1 MVGIKAE
8 AAVGKTPF
16 IGVKLRI
23 WTPEGFFYSFISL
36 ILYHS

>member
-16 IGVKLRI
+16 IGVKLHI
-23 WTPEGFFYSFISL
+23 WTAEVFYSFISL
-36 ILYHS
+36 ILYYS